1 MLGRGKRVRLQ
12 TGVVIEQVARAA
24 ALLYAKQQLLTQVT
38 AINNTVAQHGLAVIT
53 PAVQQR
59 YAQLVMRLGA
69 ANAALPAALA
79 PLIEAKGALAPPPPP
94 PTSAAAARTQAQ
106 SLVAMLAPGGGLM
119 DAPDAETR
127 KLCVRKEGEREE

>member
-38 AINNTVAQHGLAVIT
+38 AINNTVAQHGLTVIT

-79 PLIEAKGALAPPPPP
+79 PLIEAKGALAPPPPL

-106 SLVAMLAPGGGLM
+106 SLVAMLAPGGGVM

-127 KLCVRKEGEREE
+127 KLCV